1 MQIHFHFAMITL
13 GQTEVTDNNF
23 FFLKMK
29 CREVASIVII
39 ACDTFHQQS
48 HLETVASNVPRTY
61 LAWIVPH
68 TCDLQASAFIEMNK
82 RQTVWNRLQDEMT
95 AKRKRPDPRGKG
107 KGKKSGSA
115 PHELIVQRLAS
126 EPDNKQTFRPVQ
138 PREFVAFPYE
148 DLTLTNLKK
157 ACADHYSLPASLC
170 DVLVTNKGPSCT
182 SIEQIPHRKDKVRV
196 LQMHV

>member
-1 MQIHFHFAMITL
+1 
-13 GQTEVTDNNF
+13 
-23 FFLKMK
+23 
-29 CREVASIVII
+29 
-39 ACDTFHQQS
+39 
-48 HLETVASNVPRTY
+48 
-61 LAWIVPH
+61 
-68 TCDLQASAFIEMNK
+68 MNK
-82 RQTVWNRLQDEMT
+82 RQTVWNRLQEEMK

-107 KGKKSGSA
+107 KSKKSGSA

-196 LQMHV
+196 LQMHVKCAYRSLNFCPFTSVVYE

>member
-1 MQIHFHFAMITL
+1 
-13 GQTEVTDNNF
+13 
-23 FFLKMK
+23 
-29 CREVASIVII
+29 
-39 ACDTFHQQS
+39 
-48 HLETVASNVPRTY
+48 
-61 LAWIVPH
+61 
-68 TCDLQASAFIEMNK
+68 MNK
-82 RQTVWNRLQDEMT
+82 RQTVWNRFQEERK

-107 KGKKSGSA
+107 KGNKSGSA

-126 EPDNKQTFRPVQ
+126 EPDNKQAFRPVQ

-182 SIEQIPHRKDKVRV
+182 SIEQISHRKDKVRV
-196 LQMHV
+196 LQMDVKCAYRSLNFCRFTSVVWE

>member
-1 MQIHFHFAMITL
+1 
-13 GQTEVTDNNF
+13 
-23 FFLKMK
+23 
-29 CREVASIVII
+29 
-39 ACDTFHQQS
+39 
-48 HLETVASNVPRTY
+48 
-61 LAWIVPH
+61 
-68 TCDLQASAFIEMNK
+68 MNK
-82 RQTVWNRLQDEMT
+82 RQTVWNRLQEEMK

-107 KGKKSGSA
+107 KSKKSGSA

-182 SIEQIPHRKDKVRV
+182 SIEQIPQIPKILPV
-196 LQMHV
+196 M